1 MKTLSLFSVLLFTL
15 AITVGV
21 TSCGPKDLNIQKTI
35 QTTLSAMP
43 EAANVAVTVIDGEA
57 TLTGNVTDDATKA
70 IVESSVAGIKNVKS
84 VVNNLEIVAPA
95 PDFTELD
102 SIITSNLIDALKDH
116 PTVSA
121 TVKEGVIT
129 LTGDIKKNNLP
140 ALMQKLSALNPVKID
155 NTSLT
160 VK

>member
-1 MKTLSLFSVLLFTL
+1 M
-15 AITVGV
+15 
-21 TSCGPKDLNIQKTI
+21 TSCGPKDLDIQKTV
-35 QTTLSAMP
+35 QTNLSAMP
-43 EAANVAVTVIDGEA
+43 EAVNVAVTVIDGEV

-84 VVNNLEIVAPA
+84 VVNNLEIVAPT

-102 SIITSNLIDALKDH
+102 SIITSSLTDALKDH
-116 PTVSA
+116 STVSA

-129 LTGDIKKNNLP
+129 LTGDIKKTELP
-140 ALMQKLSALNPVKID
+140 ILMQKLSALNPVKID

>member
-1 MKTLSLFSVLLFTL
+1 MKTLSVFSVLLFAL
-15 AITVGV
+15 AVCM
-21 TSCGPKDLNIQKTI
+21 TSCGPKDLDIQKTV
-35 QTTLSAMP
+35 QTNLSAMP
-43 EAANVAVTVIDGEA
+43 EAVNVAVTVIDGEV

-102 SIITSNLIDALKDH
+102 SIITSSLTDALKDH
-116 PTVSA
+116 STVSA

-129 LTGDIKKNNLP
+129 LTGDIKKTELP
-140 ALMQKLSALNPVKID
+140 ILMQKLSALNPVKID

>member
-1 MKTLSLFSVLLFTL
+1 MKTLSVFSVLLFAL
-15 AITVGV
+15 AVCM
-21 TSCGPKDLNIQKTI
+21 TSCGPKDLDIQKTV
-35 QTTLSAMP
+35 QTNLSAMP
-43 EAANVAVTVIDGEA
+43 EAVNVTVTVIDGEV

-84 VVNNLEIVAPA
+84 VVNNLEIVAPT

-102 SIITSNLIDALKDH
+102 SIITSSLTDALKDH
-116 PTVSA
+116 STVSA

-129 LTGDIKKNNLP
+129 LTGDIKKTELP
-140 ALMQKLSALNPVKID
+140 ILMQKLSALNPVKID

>member
-1 MKTLSLFSVLLFTL
+1 MKTLSVFSVLLFAL
-15 AITVGV
+15 AVCM
-21 TSCGPKDLNIQKTI
+21 TSCGPKDLDIQKTV
-35 QTTLSAMP
+35 QTNLSAMP
-43 EAANVAVTVIDGEA
+43 EAVNVAVTVIDGEV

-84 VVNNLEIVAPA
+84 VVNNLEIVAPT

-102 SIITSNLIDALKDH
+102 SIITSSLTDALKDH
-116 PTVSA
+116 STVSA

-129 LTGDIKKNNLP
+129 LTGDIKKTELP
-140 ALMQKLSALNPVKID
+140 ILMQKLSALNPVKID